1 MRSLFNI
8 LLLAL
13 VTMAS
18 FAQEQVKSGII
29 LLPRKSGETP
39 LPVSSSGF
47 FTMPAGSQEFY
58 GNIELFPVVPNP
70 DIEDSLEQQRKPLNL
85 VIKGKFP
92 VDNLDF
98 KSVADNGKSFT
109 IQVTAAL
116 NDSVRTI
123 PFNITIVILRD
134 APITPDGNMSVYVPK
149 FNFNCL
155 LQPKNFGID
164 KSPFNVNYPVLIQGT
179 EAVINKTDN

>member
-1 MRSLFNI
+1 MRSLFNT
-8 LLLAL
+8 LLLIFTAI
-13 VTMAS
+13 TS
-18 FAQEQVKSGII
+18 FGQEQVKSEII
-29 LLPRKSGETP
+29 LTARKSGEIP
-39 LPVSSSGF
+39 LPVLSRGF
-47 FTMPAGSQEFY
+47 FVMPAGSQEFQ
-58 GNIELFPVVPNP
+58 GNIELFPIVPKP

-85 VIKGKFP
+85 IIKGKFP

-116 NDSVRTI
+116 NDSAHTI

-134 APITPDGNMSVYVPK
+134 APITPDGTTAVYTPK

-155 LQPKNFGID
+155 LQPKYYGLD
-164 KSPFNVNYPVLIQGT
+164 KPPFNINYPVFIQGT
-179 EAVINKTDN
+179 EAVINKTE